1 MIEELPQKVCIT
13 GASGYVASHIMIK
26 LLEQK
31 FHVIG
36 LTRNKSDFLF
46 NHFDCLKKKTSY
58 INNLEIIEYDNNVT
72 YDSKNNTLENILFNC
87 DYLIH
92 GASPVILDS
101 SWNEEN
107 IQKIINP
114 ATKYTE
120 DILKASLKTK
130 IKKVIFISSTITI
143 YDGTKD
149 FYGSND
155 WADES
160 YFHDAYTLSKIK
172 SEKIAWKIYEENKK
186 WELVVFNPGRI
197 IGPIIY
203 NKIPESYCS
212 IIEAIKLK
220 EKQTLFPIHVNNY
233 YSSFCDVRD
242 VAEIIVGS
250 LPNKKTSRNIIS
262 FEIKEF
268 KDYCKVLHLCTS
280 FRSLKTPPK
289 GAVSFGF
296 EQGDTDCALEMRNGV
311 KIPNLLF
318 IQNESIFEYEN
329 SFKKHTFID
338 FEKSVK
344 DSINSMNQ
352 IL

>member
-1 MIEELPQKVCIT
+1 MNQEFPKKLKKVCIT
-13 GASGYVASHIMIK
+13 GASGYVSSHIIIK
-26 LLEQK
+26 LLEQN

-36 LTRNKSDFLF
+36 LTRNKSSFLL
-46 NHFDCLKKKTSY
+46 NHIDCLKKNTQY
-58 INNLEIIEYDNNVT
+58 IKNLEIVEYNNEITNDNILV
-72 YDSKNNTLENILFNC
+72 NILFDC

-101 SWNEEN
+101 VYNEET

-114 ATKYTE
+114 AIQYTE

-143 YDGTKD
+143 YDGTKKK
-149 FYGSND
+149 YGPND

-160 YFHDAYTLSKIK
+160 CFKEAYTISKIK

-212 IIEAIKLK
+212 ILEAIEIKK
-220 EKQTLFPIHVNNY
+220 KQKSFPMSIPTYVNNY

-250 LPNKKTSRNIIS
+250 LPYKETSRNIIS
-262 FEIKEF
+262 FNIKEF
-268 KDYCKVLHLCTS
+268 KDYCEIL
-280 FRSLKTPPK
+280 
-289 GAVSFGF
+289 
-296 EQGDTDCALEMRNGV
+296 Q
-311 KIPNLLF
+311 IPNIIF
-318 IQNESIFEYEN
+318 IEKYSIFEYEN
-329 SFKKHTFID
+329 SFKEHIFID
-338 FEKSVK
+338 FEKSLK
-344 DSINSMNQ
+344 DSINSINHN
-352 IL
+352 L

>member
-160 YFHDAYTLSKIK
+160 NFQEAYTLSKIK

-268 KDYCKVLHLCTS
+268 KDYCKVL
-280 FRSLKTPPK
+280 
-289 GAVSFGF
+289 
-296 EQGDTDCALEMRNGV
+296 Q
-311 KIPNLLF
+311 IPNLLF

-329 SFKKHTFID
+329 SFKKHSFID